1 MSRCIKR
8 EALITIFFSKKRS
21 VTRRQ
26 YCDPIGMVDK
36 GTKKSQM
43 EYIMGYK
50 RMASQ
55 LAPLKITE
63 SQ

>member
-1 MSRCIKR
+1 M
-8 EALITIFFSKKRS
+8 
-21 VTRRQ
+21 TRRH
-26 YCDPIGMVDK
+26 YCDPIEIVDK

-50 RMASQ
+50 RAALQ
-55 LAPLKITE
+55 LAPLKIIE